1 MSGQSWNKQFDPA
14 VGGGLTQPI
23 WQFSDFLRGMRRR
36 LRFGDLSRA
45 PLQLLRVE
53 LTNAVLRCDWM
64 VREAD
69 TWDANLPEGERERKI
84 AEQALRD
91 AIVVSDLI
99 FSALPGIDTAIL
111 RAYRPS
117 RGREPPEI
125 VIAGS
130 VARETAVTRLSS
142 LVMRA
147 KLYGFRF
154 DLNDGALRRLH
165 LQEEE

>member
-1 MSGQSWNKQFDPA
+1 MTWQSSNRTFDPP
-14 VGGGLTQPI
+14 GGAGLAKPL
-23 WQFSDFLRGMRRR
+23 WELSDFLRAMRRE

-53 LTNAVLRCDWM
+53 LRGRLLRCDWL
-64 VREAD
+64 VRPAD
-69 TWDANLPEGERERKI
+69 VWDANLPGPDLERKI
-84 AEQALRD
+84 SEQSLRD
-91 AIVVSDLI
+91 AIAVRDLI
-99 FSALPGIDTAIL
+99 FSALPDVDSASL

-117 RGREPPEI
+117 AAREPPEI

-130 VARETAVTRLSS
+130 VARETAVARLSS

-154 DLNDGALRRLH
+154 DLNDGALKRLQ